1 MKNWETLPKF
11 IERAKNHLSHLGDTD
26 LFPNPY
32 ELSFLHS
39 HSEETSDLVIK
50 LHESLNNQTYP
61 HPPGIVQEW
70 FPVQEAGFRLG
81 SQIDLVWNIYF
92 TALTMMASDKI
103 ESSRISV
110 NNGKVFSYRV
120 SQNSDE
126 IKWFNPELGWSAF
139 NSRILELCNT
149 FRYVAITDI
158 SDFYHRIRYD
168 QIERMLSYCSIES
181 HLANRLF
188 DLLKYFNIKA
198 LGLPIGG
205 SAARILAEL
214 SLVEFDHALHDRH
227 VEYCRFVDDIRIFGN
242 SHEEVWSKIAYTGQL
257 LNAQGLTLQKN
268 KTRILNTELLARELK
283 ALWFLNAKDIDEN
296 NQSIQNP
303 RNLLLIPSFD
313 PYSELQVH
321 RSKRLEDFATTQ
333 SIPDFIKKEFKKIKS
348 NLTALKNA
356 ISALDFSNEE
366 DYEKAIVMLLSPQQE
381 SQFLHFLPKIVQSI
395 KKNIGR
401 LSEYAQ
407 KNIQL
412 HIENKLTS
420 THYIDA
426 LPAMH
431 AQLMQVLQYFPSPN
445 NAEYLHVMM
454 NHFRNS
460 SSTILKREIM
470 LLWGKWNI
478 SKPLND
484 IDPNLLNTY
493 EKSAYLIACNMLSDS
508 KNINMHL
515 ESFEKGLGIDIGRLS
530 FNCLYKHNIDS
541 N

>member
-1 MKNWETLPKF
+1 MENWEILPKF

-26 LFPNPY
+26 LFPSLY
-32 ELSFLHS
+32 ELSFLIS
-39 HSEETSDLVIK
+39 HSEETLDLVIQ
-50 LHESLNNQTYP
+50 LHESLNNHTNLHAP
-61 HPPGIVQEW
+61 TIVQEW
-70 FPVQEAGFRLG
+70 FPVQEAGFRVG

-110 NNGKVFSYRV
+110 NDGTVFSYRV
-120 SQNSDE
+120 SPSQDE

-139 NSRILELCNT
+139 NSRILELCNN

-168 QIERMLSYCSIES
+168 QIERMLSYCSIDS
-181 HLANRLF
+181 HLANRL
-188 DLLKYFNIKA
+188 LEVLKYLNIKT

-214 SLVEFDHALHDRH
+214 ALVEFDRSLHDRR
-227 VEYCRFVDDIRIFGN
+227 VAYCRFVDDIRIFGN

-257 LNAQGLTLQKN
+257 LNLQGLTLQKN
-268 KTRILNTELLARELK
+268 KTRILNTELLARELQ
-283 ALWFLNAKDIDEN
+283 ALWFLKSKDSDEN

-303 RNLLLIPSFD
+303 RNLLLTPSFD

-333 SIPDFIKKEFKKIKS
+333 SIPDFLKKELKKSKS
-348 NLTALKNA
+348 NLTVLKNA
-356 ISALDFSNEE
+356 ISSLDFANEE
-366 DYEKAIVMLLSPQQE
+366 DYEKSIIMLLSPQQE
-381 SQFLHFLPKIVQSI
+381 SQFLHFLPKVVHSI
-395 KKNIGR
+395 KKNIAR
-401 LSEYAQ
+401 LGEYSQ

-412 HIENKLTS
+412 HLENKLTL
-420 THYIDA
+420 THYIET

-431 AQLMQVLQYFPSPN
+431 AQLLQVLQSFPFTN
-445 NAEYLHVMM
+445 NDEFLHVLM
-454 NHFRNS
+454 NHFLNS
-460 SSTILKREIM
+460 PSTILKREIM

-493 EKSAYLIACNMLSDS
+493 EKSAYLIACHKLCDS
-508 KNINMHL
+508 KNINMYL
-515 ESFEKGLGIDIGRLS
+515 DYFENGIGIDISRLS
-530 FNCLYKHNIDS
+530 LNCIYNHNIDS
-541 N
+541 K